1 MLLQPRAHLG
11 HGLPGPALPPPG
23 HSGVPGPVPPWE
35 RLRRTR
41 TPRRAHRRGRVC
53 AVQHPAVPGGRLRQ
67 QGPRYACYCPNGYY
81 YETHHLECI
90 DNDECLDE
98 EAEPC
103 VGGGCVNTIGSFYC
117 ACTPPLVLDGVPAP
131 LRGQR
136 QPSPGREPGR
146 VLAGGGADLVCS
158 RPRLDRQ
165 VTYTECCCLY
175 GEAWGMD
182 CALCP
187 ARDSDDFEALCN
199 VLRPPSYGP
208 ARPGLGLP
216 YEYGPEFVP
225 GYGLP
230 YGPELFAS
238 SAARGPQPGLRPD
251 YDPYALGGYAGRRDS
266 LYSSPTYE
274 AGDFE
279 DVAYVDARPEEPPAP
294 YRRPDAPRTY
304 RPRSPPD
311 PEPGPAWHYPP
322 NPASPFPEQPG
333 QASETHT
340 ERLEGLQAEECG
352 VLNGCENGRCV
363 RVPDGFTCHCHPGF
377 RLDTAHMACLDID
390 ECAEAEGPPAL
401 CLNGGC
407 LNTDGSYRCLCPRGY
422 VLTPA
427 PPLLHPCPAP
437 GLRGDR
443 RARAGGRG
451 QGGIYCVALGLPAP
465 WEQGAWAPRGG

>member
-1 MLLQPRAHLG
+1 MEQHCQACALSPTCTHSLHTTVCLTCSITPTCTHSSHAHGTVRLT
-11 HGLPGPALPPPG
+11 
-23 HSGVPGPVPPWE
+23 HSV
-35 RLRRTR
+35 T
-41 TPRRAHRRGRVC
+41 H
-53 AVQHPAVPGGRLRQ
+53 
-67 QGPRYACYCPNGYY
+67 
-81 YETHHLECI
+81 THHTLVSPP
-90 DNDECLDE
+90 DENQAVCWQE
-98 EAEPC
+98 
-103 VGGGCVNTIGSFYC
+103 VG
-117 ACTPPLVLDGVPAP
+117 P
-131 LRGQR
+131 
-136 QPSPGREPGR
+136 
-146 VLAGGGADLVCS
+146 DLVCS

-225 GYGLP
+225 SYGLP
-230 YGPELFAS
+230 YGPELFTS

-251 YDPYALGGYAGRRDS
+251 YDPYALGGYTGRRDS
-266 LYSSPTYE
+266 LYGPPTYE

-279 DVAYVDARPEEPPAP
+279 DLAYVDARPEEPPAP
-294 YRRPDAPRTY
+294 YRRPDSPRIY

-311 PEPGPAWHYPP
+311 PEPDPAWHYPP
-322 NPASPFPEQPG
+322 QPASPFPEQLG

-340 ERLEGLQAEECG
+340 ERFEGLRAEECG
-352 VLNGCENGRCV
+352 VLNGCENGQCV
-363 RVPDGFTCHCHPGF
+363 RVPHGFTCRCDPGF

-401 CLNGGC
+401 CLNGRC

-422 VLTPA
+422 VLSQPPPSCVPA
-427 PPLLHPCPAP
+427 RP
-437 GLRGDR
+437 
-443 RARAGGRG
+443 RA
-451 QGGIYCVALGLPAP
+451 
-465 WEQGAWAPRGG
+465 